1 MLVSVLV
8 KGIGYCVTDAEAI
21 MSVISTWGL
30 KINMIVISIA
40 TGITISL
47 IPNITSSFV
56 KGDMKDVEEKINKS
70 LSMLLFLVVPMTV
83 GLSILAKPVWTIFYG
98 QSYYGPKVFMISIYV
113 AIFSS
118 LFTNVVVTMQ
128 SLGRYKKLY
137 IALFSGFL
145 FNVIMNIPFM
155 VLFHKIG
162 LTIYYGNLVATMI
175 GFGITIILC
184 LIDLKREFKV
194 NYSETFKR
202 WLYIIFSVII
212 MVVVLKCLNIVL
224 PINGYGRAMSI
235 LITGVYS
242 FIGMIIYFGLTYKL
256 QLFQNIIGVD
266 FIKKFINKKKK

>member
-1 MLVSVLV
+1 MFASFQVLV
-8 KGIGYCVTDAEAI
+8 PSIVTVSGTAA
-21 MSVISTWGL
+21 
-30 KINMIVISIA
+30 
-40 TGITISL
+40 
-47 IPNITSSFV
+47 
-56 KGDMKDVEEKINKS
+56 
-70 LSMLLFLVVPMTV
+70 
-83 GLSILAKPVWTIFYG
+83 
-98 QSYYGPKVFMISIYV
+98 YV
-113 AIFSS
+113 
-118 LFTNVVVTMQ
+118 
-128 SLGRYKKLY
+128 RYKKLY

-266 FIKKFINKKKK
+266 FIKNLGFEEIVIPSQTYLVFKTEKKKENE